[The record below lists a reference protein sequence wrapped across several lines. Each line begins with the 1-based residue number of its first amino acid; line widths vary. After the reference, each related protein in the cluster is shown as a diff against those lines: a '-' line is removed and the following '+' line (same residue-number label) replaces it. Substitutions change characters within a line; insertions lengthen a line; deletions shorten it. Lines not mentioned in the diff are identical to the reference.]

1 MQEPV
6 WIPRMVIEAIH
17 VDQVREHGGLS
28 GIRDVDLLESAL
40 ARPKQ
45 KWTYEQSTDLAALAA
60 AYCFGIVKNH
70 PFHDG
75 NKRVGFLSL
84 VVFLGLNEISVHAS
98 DESVVS
104 SILGLAS
111 GQVSEDDLAAWI
123 RSNTKSSNCSSNG
136 DFSRDAPGAALAFS
150 Y

>member
-17 VDQVREHGGLS
+17 VDQIREHGGLS

-45 KWTYEQSTDLAALAA
+45 KWTYDESTDSAALAA

-70 PFHDG
+70 PFQDG

-84 VVFLGLNEISVHAS
+84 VVFLRLNGSSFLAS

-104 SILGLAS
+104 TILGLAS
-111 GQVSEDDLAAWI
+111 GQISEDDLATWI
-123 RSNTKSSNCSSNG
+123 RQNSSASS
-136 DFSRDAPGAALAFS
+136 
-150 Y
+150 

>member
-6 WIPRMVIEAIH
+6 WIPRVVIEAIH
-17 VDQVREHGGLS
+17 LDQIREHGGLS
-28 GIRDVDLLESAL
+28 GIRDTDLLESAL

-45 KWTYEQSTDLAALAA
+45 KWTYENSTDLAALAA
-60 AYCFGIVKNH
+60 AYCHGITKNH
-70 PFHDG
+70 PFNDG

-84 VVFLGLNEISVHAS
+84 VIFLGLNGVNFRAS

-111 GQVSEDDLAAWI
+111 GQISEDELATWI
-123 RSNTKSSNCSSNG
+123 RSNSSIA
-136 DFSRDAPGAALAFS
+136 D
-150 Y
+150 

>member
-45 KWTYEQSTDLAALAA
+45 KWMYEQNTDLASLAA

-84 VVFLGLNEISVHAS
+84 VVFLGLNGISFHS
-98 DESVVS
+98 NDESIVS

-111 GQVSEDDLAAWI
+111 GQVSEDDLAAWV
-123 RSNTKSSNCSSNG
+123 RSNSTSSS
-136 DFSRDAPGAALAFS
+136 
-150 Y
+150 

>member
-6 WIPRMVIEAIH
+6 WILRMVIEAIH
-17 VDQVREHGGLS
+17 VDQIREHGGLS

-45 KWTYEQSTDLAALAA
+45 KWTYDESTDFAALAA

-70 PFHDG
+70 PFQDG

-84 VVFLGLNEISVHAS
+84 VVFLRLNGSSLLAS
-98 DESVVS
+98 DESTRLR
-104 SILGLAS
+104 SI
-111 GQVSEDDLAAWI
+111 
-123 RSNTKSSNCSSNG
+123 
-136 DFSRDAPGAALAFS
+136 FSP
-150 Y
+150 